1 MFAEVAP
8 TYERVN
14 HILTFGLDRRWRR
27 AAARWAAEGGGELWL
42 DVCSG
47 SGDMA
52 RLLLRWADK
61 GTRVIALD
69 FCLPMLKK
77 AVSPKRYMR
86 PEPVAADVRRLP
98 FSDVTFDL
106 VTVSFATR
114 NINLSR
120 DILEE
125 TFREFYR
132 VLKPGGQFVNIE
144 TSQPR
149 SRLLRRVFHA
159 YVRAAVKPIGSR
171 ISGSIPGYAYLA
183 STIPRFYPPEGL
195 VALLRSA
202 GFSEVTWRR
211 LSWGITAVH
220 LAVK

>member
-1 MFAEVAP
+1 
-8 TYERVN
+8 
-14 HILTFGLDRRWRR
+14 
-27 AAARWAAEGGGELWL
+27 
-42 DVCSG
+42 
-47 SGDMA
+47 
-52 RLLLRWADK
+52 
-61 GTRVIALD
+61 
-69 FCLPMLKK
+69 MLKK
-77 AVSPKRYMR
+77 AVSQKRYMR

-98 FSDVTFDL
+98 FSDVAFDL
-106 VTVSFATR
+106 VTVSFAMR

-120 DILEE
+120 DILGE

-132 VLKPGGQFVNIE
+132 VLKPGGRFVNIE

-195 VALLRSA
+195 VALLRRA

-211 LSWGITAVH
+211 LSWGITAIH